1 MDITIPNKAPGSES
15 DGILDVPI
23 FDDMPRFASLEYLG
37 RWFPEADPAHPKAQ
51 TWRIWRSKRRRVLT
65 ACSIVAFLVF
75 LANLVTTI
83 YFRTTWQTVNDL
95 GTIFRGD
102 CSQSHQLSSRLHLVI
117 NVLSTILFA
126 ASNFCMQHL
135 AAPIRKEIDE
145 AHGNYIWLDIG
156 VPSFRNLWHISMKR
170 RIVIL
175 LLAVT
180 SIPLHFLQVAIKMG
194 IGIRTDPHGHRYNS
208 TIIPTLAVNSFAYA
222 LVDQS
227 FLEGGPWNASETA
240 QAQLSQAVSSRNLTW
255 MLQSWH
261 DLDLQ
266 STIRS
271 MQVNANSNTQYTRMD
286 PLECILAYNRL
297 LGNHSDFIMVSTT
310 ASESD
315 NSLLAYGMSV
325 SGTWDVGYSL
335 CSGGEQFDCGR
346 LENLPSHEQVEA
358 VRDWNIGGYKID
370 SCLSSQRSTKNLC
383 SVEYSFQ
390 MMSSTSR
397 CAEKDA
403 EPEQKIGLID
413 LGF

>member
-1 MDITIPNKAPGSES
+1 
-15 DGILDVPI
+15 
-23 FDDMPRFASLEYLG
+23 
-37 RWFPEADPAHPKAQ
+37 
-51 TWRIWRSKRRRVLT
+51 
-65 ACSIVAFLVF
+65 
-75 LANLVTTI
+75 
-83 YFRTTWQTVNDL
+83 
-95 GTIFRGD
+95 
-102 CSQSHQLSSRLHLVI
+102 
-117 NVLSTILFA
+117 
-126 ASNFCMQHL
+126 MQHL

-390 MMSSTSR
+390 MMSNPEDGPLLTVGDAICSFLKVPDTSTRGLGIVTKRQISGDDR
-397 CAEKDA
+397 IWRAQ
-403 EPEQKIGLID
+403 EPRKYQYEQPRWLRAVSLRRWALCLGL
-413 LGF
+413 